1 MSAKPLQSV
10 EPILNT
16 ERASPMNPTPD
27 LRDLHQF
34 NEAYRRLAPL
44 ALASANR
51 VLRDEA
57 AAEDVVQD
65 VFVQLWLKPDSFDPK
80 RGSLAS
86 YVSMLARSRA
96 LDRWRT
102 RSAREHAVER
112 AEVEARASTQPA
124 ESAAEPVIRRE
135 RSQSLLSVLETL
147 PGDQRDALLLA
158 YGRGLTAQEIARVKE
173 VPLGTAKS
181 RVRLGLRK
189 ARESMPEL
197 VAA

>member
-1 MSAKPLQSV
+1 M
-10 EPILNT
+10 T
-16 ERASPMNPTPD
+16 D
-27 LRDLHQF
+27 LRDPIQF
-34 NEAYRRLAPL
+34 NAAYRRLAPI
-44 ALASANR
+44 ALNSAKR

-65 VFVQLWLKPDSFDPK
+65 VFMQLWLKPSLYDPK
-80 RGSLAS
+80 RGSLNS

-102 RSAREHAVER
+102 RGAREAAVDRATQEER
-112 AEVEARASTQPA
+112 ALVPPA

-135 RSQSLLSVLETL
+135 RSLTLLGALDEL
-147 PGDQRDALLLA
+147 PDDQREALLLA
-158 YGRGLTAQEIARVKE
+158 YGRGLTSQEIARVKR

-189 ARESMPEL
+189 ARATL
-197 VAA
+197 QAAA

>member
-1 MSAKPLQSV
+1 MTV
-10 EPILNT
+10 T
-16 ERASPMNPTPD
+16 D
-27 LRDLHQF
+27 LRDLRQF
-34 NEAYRRLAPL
+34 DEAYRRLAPL

-65 VFVQLWLKPDSFDPK
+65 VFMQLWLKPDLWNPR
-80 RGSLAS
+80 RGALSS
-86 YVSMLARSRA
+86 YVAMLARSRA

-102 RSAREHAVER
+102 RMAREGAAAR
-112 AEVEARASTQPA
+112 AEEEARVRAQST

-135 RSQSLLSVLETL
+135 RSRVLLGALDGL

-158 YGRGLTAQEIARVKE
+158 YGRGLTAQEIARAKD

-181 RVRLGLRK
+181 RLRLGLRK
-189 ARESMPEL
+189 ARARLEP

>member
-1 MSAKPLQSV
+1 MFH
-10 EPILNT
+10 
-16 ERASPMNPTPD
+16 D
-27 LRDLHQF
+27 LREF
-34 NEAYRRLAPL
+34 NETYRRFAPL

-65 VFVQLWLKPDSFDPK
+65 VFVQLWMKPDLYDPE
-80 RGSLAS
+80 RGSFGS

-96 LDRWRT
+96 LDRWR
-102 RSAREHAVER
+102 SHAARQHAAER
-112 AEVEARASTQPA
+112 AEVAALAEALPA

-135 RSQSLLSVLETL
+135 RSRYLLGALEAL

-181 RVRLGLRK
+181 RLRLGLRK
-189 ARESMPEL
+189 ARATL
-197 VAA
+197 QAAA

>member
-1 MSAKPLQSV
+1 
-10 EPILNT
+10 
-16 ERASPMNPTPD
+16 MNPTPD
-27 LRDLHQF
+27 LRDVRQF
-34 NEAYRRLAPL
+34 NDAYRRLAPL

-65 VFVQLWLKPDSFDPK
+65 VFVQLWIRPDTYNAE

-96 LDRWRT
+96 LDRWRSRNAR
-102 RSAREHAVER
+102 RSAVER
-112 AEVEARASTQPA
+112 AEEEARVVTEPV
-124 ESAAEPVIRRE
+124 ESAADPVIRRE
-135 RSQSLLSVLETL
+135 TSSTLLGVLEQL
-147 PGDQRDALLLA
+147 PGDQREALLLA
-158 YGRGLTAQEIARVKE
+158 YGRGLTAQEIAQVRR

-189 ARESMPEL
+189 ARANFET

>member
-1 MSAKPLQSV
+1 M
-10 EPILNT
+10 T
-16 ERASPMNPTPD
+16 D
-27 LRDLHQF
+27 LRDPLQF
-34 NEAYRRLAPL
+34 NDAYRRLAPI
-44 ALASANR
+44 ALSSANR

-65 VFVQLWLKPDSFDPK
+65 VFMQLWLRPSAYDPA
-80 RGSLAS
+80 RGSLTS

-96 LDRWRT
+96 LDRWRSRT
-102 RSAREHAVER
+102 ARESAVDRSAAEARVER
-112 AEVEARASTQPA
+112 HE

-135 RSQSLLSVLETL
+135 RSQRLLGALEEL

-158 YGRGLTAQEIARVKE
+158 YGRGLTAQEIARAAG

-189 ARESMPEL
+189 ARANLRGVEA
-197 VAA
+197 VA

>member
-1 MSAKPLQSV
+1 
-10 EPILNT
+10 
-16 ERASPMNPTPD
+16 MNPTPD
-27 LRDLHQF
+27 LRDPRQF
-34 NEAYRRLAPL
+34 NDAYRRLAPL

-65 VFVQLWLKPDSFDPK
+65 VFVQLWMRPGSYDRS

-96 LDRWRT
+96 LDRWRS
-102 RSAREHAVER
+102 RNARQSAAER
-112 AEVEARASTQPA
+112 AEEEARAVAEPA
-124 ESAAEPVIRRE
+124 ESAADPVLRRE
-135 RSQSLLSVLETL
+135 TSSTLLGVLETL

-158 YGRGLTAQEIARVKE
+158 YGRGLTAQEIAKVRS

-189 ARESMPEL
+189 ARASFET